1 MKAQQG
7 MCKKVIAMVESYKIV
22 KEMWRRYVG
31 LRHHRNLIE
40 RQLVEC
46 VKLQRC
52 LKRLVMKRGPNFEI
66 RTKRSV

>member
-7 MCKKVIAMVESYKIV
+7 MCKKVIAMVESQKIV

-46 VKLQRC
+46 VKL
-52 LKRLVMKRGPNFEI
+52 
-66 RTKRSV
+66 